1 MLRLALLQLDLTVG
15 AVEANADRI
24 AEACAE
30 AARAEV
36 DLVLTPELAISGY
49 PPEDLLF
56 RPAFLAA
63 CRGALERLAARVEVP
78 LLVGAPYL
86 AGDRVH
92 NSAFLLAGGDV
103 RARYDKQQLPNYG
116 VFDEE
121 RTFAPGRRRARV
133 RGRRRAL
140 RRHDL
145 RGPVAVR
152 RPGQPCRPAR
162 RDGDPEPLVVAV
174 PPRQGR
180 CPRGDAAH
188 AGA

>member
-56 RPAFLAA
+56 RHAFLAA

-78 LLVGAPYL
+78 LLVGAPHL
-86 AGDRVH
+86 AVDRVH
-92 NSAFLLAGGDV
+92 NSAFLVTGGEV
-103 RARYDKQQLPNYG
+103 RARYDKQHLPNYG

-121 RTFAPGRRRARV
+121 RTFAPGRRGLVFAVGDARCAV
-133 RGRRRAL
+133 TICE
-140 RRHDL
+140 DL
-145 RGPVAVR
+145 WLSTAPPAGPPSAVR
-152 RPGQPCRPAR
+152 P
-162 RDGDPEPLVVAV
+162 
-174 PPRQGR
+174 
-180 CPRGDAAH
+180 
-188 AGA
+188 